1 MTSMSPVAF
10 LLIDAA
16 ILIICMVLLVVFSRR
31 MRRTE
36 NWVRWQAGFA
46 AAVRQLAASDILRS
60 IFKRLSQIPWRNLIE
75 LSLIAAWAIWVG
87 RAFLDP
93 DPNLWP
99 HGAEFGMVM
108 QSHYPWTWFPACGLC
123 ALWNGWVNGGAPT
136 LADVYGAVAHPLAI
150 GSVIAFG
157 LVNGAKFILIISL
170 TLAGFAQWWLA
181 KVMRLSWLPRLWVA
195 GLAVVGGHLAGR
207 MHAGLVIFILSV
219 ASISVLLAPAIKLI
233 QTGSRRTAVVLGVLA
248 GLALLAGQGY
258 MQVAVMFAW
267 LPALLVFV
275 IGKSAPRFPWKE
287 FALAGLI
294 AILVAAILWVPMTHF
309 WPNVAKD
316 VDLGLGSVQPI
327 QYLPLNLVIDDHAF
341 YDTVALGKTP
351 LTFLYVNY
359 IGWIPVL
366 LALVAIRL
374 VPHAQRRLL
383 LFFLI
388 ATGLVFLLASGLPI
402 IVLRD
407 ALDSSLTGIRFPSLI
422 ASAAVPLVL
431 GLAAWGFDLLLKS
444 DRPLAWLKLH
454 SDRWPD
460 INVKPLWFIMP
471 VFAFI
476 ALQSVYEFSKTWL
489 ITVPASP
496 PNELLETWH
505 TPTTEWVYPPFGQAF
520 WLPFGLNANLK
531 MVTISRPWQWKDR
544 QPPDYAVEA
553 IWNLKE
559 AADSPVLGR
568 FDNLTVVAHPG
579 VEYAYV
585 DTGDDSIPCRATAL
599 GGNIDVDCQNDQTGT
614 LVVQEN
620 NWSGWYASRDGGAVE
635 LTDSQWLT
643 VPAPAGQHH
652 YEFRY
657 CPWDVWVGAA
667 LSFAG
672 FGLAAVLWIRAARRK
687 TPRLTS
693 AAESSAQI

>member
-1 MTSMSPVAF
+1 MTSMSPLLF
-10 LLIDAA
+10 LLLNAV
-16 ILIICMVLLVVFSRR
+16 ILIFCVWLLVVLSRR
-31 MRRTE
+31 MRR
-36 NWVRWQAGFA
+36 QAGFA
-46 AAVRQLAASDILRS
+46 TVIHRLAALSIVRSILRG
-60 IFKRLSQIPWRNLIE
+60 FRQIPWRNLIE
-75 LSLIAAWAIWVG
+75 LSLIAAWASWVG

-108 QSHYPWTWFPACGLC
+108 SSHYPWTWLPTCGACV
-123 ALWNGWVNGGAPT
+123 LWNGWVNGGAPT

-170 TLAGFAQWWLA
+170 TLAGIAQWWLA

-207 MHAGLVIFILSV
+207 MYAGLVILIFSV
-219 ASISVLLAPAIKLI
+219 ASISLLLAPAIQLI

-258 MQVAVMFAW
+258 MQIAVAFAW

-294 AILVAAILWVPMTHF
+294 AILVAAILWVPMLHF

-316 VDLGLGSVQPI
+316 SDPGLGSLQPI

-374 VPHAQRRLL
+374 VPRTQRRLL

-407 ALDSSLTGIRFPSLI
+407 VFGLSLTGIRFPSLI
-422 ASAAVPLVL
+422 TSAAVPLVL
-431 GLAAWGFDLLLKS
+431 GLAAWGFDLLLKC
-444 DRPLAWLKLH
+444 DRPLARLKLH
-454 SDRWPD
+454 PDRWPV
-460 INVKPLWFIMP
+460 INVKLLWLIMP
-471 VFAFI
+471 VLAFV
-476 ALQSVYEFSKTWL
+476 AMQSVYEFSKTWL
-489 ITVPASP
+489 ITVPAPP
-496 PNELLETWH
+496 PNELLKTWQ
-505 TPTTEWVYPPFGQAF
+505 TPTTQWVYPPFGQAF

-544 QPPDYAVEA
+544 PPPDYAVET
-553 IWNLKE
+553 IWNL
-559 AADSPVLGR
+559 DRPPNGPVLGR
-568 FDNLTVVAHPG
+568 FDNLTVVAHPD

-585 DTGDDSIPCRATAL
+585 DTGTGTIPCRASAT
-599 GGNIDVDCQNDQTGT
+599 GGNIDVECQTDRAGT
-614 LVVQEN
+614 LIVKEN
-620 NWSGWYASRDGGAVE
+620 NWSGWQANRDGESVDQ
-635 LTDSQWLT
+635 TDSSWLS
-643 VPAPAGQHH
+643 VSAPAGHHH

-657 CPWDVWVGAA
+657 RPWDVWVGAA
-667 LSFAG
+667 LSLVG
-672 FGLAAVLWIRAARRK
+672 FGLAAVLWIRPARRK
-687 TPRLTS
+687 PPT
-693 AAESSAQI
+693 